1 MHLPSCFKSSLNG
14 LSGAPGEAGA
24 EGARRATGETVSP
37 EAARRDPEVVAIARR
52 RKFSGIEK
60 RRLLPEAERGKEVG
74 TFGAYLRGQRIYSSM
89 IATWRKQVGVAD
101 QAALALKRRGP
112 KPDGS
117 ALQIQKLERDNAR
130 LRHKLERAELIIDAQ
145 KKLCVALGL
154 PTADDT
160 SGDA

>member
-1 MHLPSCFKSSLNG
+1 MHMTSLLKSSLDG
-14 LSGAPGEAGA
+14 LSGSSGESVA
-24 EGARRATGETVSP
+24 EGARRAAGEMVSP
-37 EAARRDPEVVAIARR
+37 EAARRDPEVV
-52 RKFSGIEK
+52 
-60 RRLLPEAERGKEVG
+60 
-74 TFGAYLRGQRIYSSM
+74 TFGAFLRRERIYSSM

-101 QAALALKRRGP
+101 QAALAPKRRGP

-130 LRHKLERAELIIDAQ
+130 LRHKLEHAELIIDAQ

-160 SGDA
+160 SGDV

>member
-1 MHLPSCFKSSLNG
+1 MHMTSLLKSSLEG
-14 LSGAPGEAGA
+14 LSGSSGETVA
-24 EGARRATGETVSP
+24 EGARRATGEMVSP

-52 RKFSGIEK
+52 RNFSGSEK
-60 RRLLPEAERGKEVG
+60 RRGVAAGGPGEGGGGVG
-74 TFGAYLRGQRIYSSM
+74 GGLRRERIYSSM

>member
-1 MHLPSCFKSSLNG
+1 MHMTSLLKSSLDG
-14 LSGAPGEAGA
+14 LSGSSGETVA
-24 EGARRATGETVSP
+24 EVARRATGEMVSP

-52 RKFSGIEK
+52 RNFSGSEK
-60 RRLLPEAERGKEVG
+60 RRVLAEGEGGKEG
-74 TFGAYLRGQRIYSSM
+74 GAFGGVLRGGGIYSSM

-101 QAALALKRRGP
+101 QAALAPKRRGP